1 MPEQEQNPQKLKVAE
16 REEAVL
22 AFWKRK
28 QIFEK
33 SLEKPAPKGE
43 FVFYDGPPFAT
54 GLPHYGHIL
63 AGTIKDVI
71 PRFKTMQGYH
81 VRRRWG
87 WDCHGLPVENL
98 VEKEL
103 GLKTK
108 RDIETL
114 GIEKFNRVARE
125 AVLRYA
131 EEWREIIP
139 RTGRWVDMDDDYKT
153 MDARYTESVWF
164 AFKELHK
171 KGLIYEGFKSMHLCP
186 RCGTTLSNFEVSQG
200 YKDVT
205 DISVYVKFELTREP
219 GTCFLVWTT
228 TPWTLPGNVAL
239 AVHPDIVYVKVAV
252 GQSRYILAKEKLS
265 LIKEEYTIVEE
276 YKGSELVDLSYKPV
290 FNYYKDARIKG
301 IEKAWKVYVAPFVTL
316 EKGTGVVHIAPAF
329 GEDDLALA
337 ELEGLP
343 LIRHVSTDGKFVPE
357 IKDFAGIDVKPK
369 DDPSR
374 ADIEILKNIANRG
387 LLFAKEKITHSYP
400 HCWRCETPL
409 LNFASSSWFVKTTAL
424 KEKLIAENNKI
435 RWVPREVGE
444 NRFGDWLSGIRD
456 WAISRSRYFGAPI
469 PVWKCEQCEKMKF
482 VGSIEDL
489 KDSAKPRNNYLLM
502 RHGEAENNV
511 LGVVSS
517 YPNNP
522 HHLTE
527 KGKEQVKAAVKT
539 LLGKKIDLIISS
551 PFLRTKETAE
561 IVADHIGFPKEK
573 IIYDERLREIKAD
586 LFNGRPIG
594 EYHLNCRSGEEQF
607 KRTCPGGEHY
617 VDIAKRV
624 GEFIYNIDKRYE
636 GKNILMVTHDS
647 PAWLLESVAGGHD
660 LDRAVTARGT
670 TDFFIKNAEV
680 KEIPFVP
687 LPHNE
692 HYALDLHR
700 PYIDSV
706 VFVCSCGGIMRRV
719 PEVFDCWFESGSMP
733 YAGVHYPFENKD
745 TFDPRGGFFKKPKGY
760 PADFIAEGLDQ
771 TRGWFYST
779 LVLSVGLFD
788 RAAYEHVVVNGTVLA
803 EDGQKMS
810 KHLKNYPDP
819 MEVVERY
826 GADAMRYYLLA
837 SPASRA
843 QDFCFSEKEVGEILK
858 KVIQRLDNV
867 LAFFLL
873 YAEKKQSSNTN
884 KQSPNANVLDRWI
897 LARLSQLGR
906 EVTVNLE
913 AYELDRAARPVA
925 DFIDDLS
932 TWYLR
937 RSRERFKGGFRN
949 LDSRPT
955 EQYQSFGRAGFKNG
969 EKTGD
974 REQALQTLHFVLLEL
989 SKIMAPL
996 TPFFAEEMYQKLR
1009 GGSDPES
1016 VHLESWPKVESRIRN
1031 QDSGIIENMAEVR
1044 RIVSIAL
1051 ELRAKAGIKVRQPLK
1066 KLKVKSKKLK
1076 VSDKQILD
1084 LIADE
1089 INVKEVI
1096 FAEDQEE
1103 EVELDFELTAELKEE
1118 GKVREFIRGVQE
1130 LRKNS
1135 GLTISDF
1142 ATLTI
1147 QTSPAGRDFLEK
1159 NKSEIIKNTLLK
1171 GVRFAETFGETVEID
1186 DMSFILDIKK

>member
-424 KEKLIAENNKI
+424 KEK
-435 RWVPREVGE
+435 
-444 NRFGDWLSGIRD
+444 S
-456 WAISRSRYFGAPI
+456 
-469 PVWKCEQCEKMKF
+469 
-482 VGSIEDL
+482 
-489 KDSAKPRNNYLLM
+489 
-502 RHGEAENNV
+502 
-511 LGVVSS
+511 
-517 YPNNP
+517 
-522 HHLTE
+522 
-527 KGKEQVKAAVKT
+527 
-539 LLGKKIDLIISS
+539 
-551 PFLRTKETAE
+551 
-561 IVADHIGFPKEK
+561 
-573 IIYDERLREIKAD
+573 
-586 LFNGRPIG
+586 
-594 EYHLNCRSGEEQF
+594 
-607 KRTCPGGEHY
+607 
-617 VDIAKRV
+617 
-624 GEFIYNIDKRYE
+624 
-636 GKNILMVTHDS
+636 
-647 PAWLLESVAGGHD
+647 
-660 LDRAVTARGT
+660 
-670 TDFFIKNAEV
+670 
-680 KEIPFVP
+680 
-687 LPHNE
+687 
-692 HYALDLHR
+692 
-700 PYIDSV
+700 
-706 VFVCSCGGIMRRV
+706 
-719 PEVFDCWFESGSMP
+719 
-733 YAGVHYPFENKD
+733 
-745 TFDPRGGFFKKPKGY
+745 
-760 PADFIAEGLDQ
+760 
-771 TRGWFYST
+771 
-779 LVLSVGLFD
+779 
-788 RAAYEHVVVNGTVLA
+788 
-803 EDGQKMS
+803 
-810 KHLKNYPDP
+810 
-819 MEVVERY
+819 
-826 GADAMRYYLLA
+826 
-837 SPASRA
+837 
-843 QDFCFSEKEVGEILK
+843 
-858 KVIQRLDNV
+858 
-867 LAFFLL
+867 
-873 YAEKKQSSNTN
+873 
-884 KQSPNANVLDRWI
+884 
-897 LARLSQLGR
+897 
-906 EVTVNLE
+906 
-913 AYELDRAARPVA
+913 
-925 DFIDDLS
+925 
-932 TWYLR
+932 
-937 RSRERFKGGFRN
+937 
-949 LDSRPT
+949 
-955 EQYQSFGRAGFKNG
+955 
-969 EKTGD
+969 
-974 REQALQTLHFVLLEL
+974 
-989 SKIMAPL
+989 
-996 TPFFAEEMYQKLR
+996 
-1009 GGSDPES
+1009 
-1016 VHLESWPKVESRIRN
+1016 
-1031 QDSGIIENMAEVR
+1031 
-1044 RIVSIAL
+1044 
-1051 ELRAKAGIKVRQPLK
+1051 
-1066 KLKVKSKKLK
+1066 
-1076 VSDKQILD
+1076 
-1084 LIADE
+1084 
-1089 INVKEVI
+1089 
-1096 FAEDQEE
+1096 
-1103 EVELDFELTAELKEE
+1103 
-1118 GKVREFIRGVQE
+1118 
-1130 LRKNS
+1130 
-1135 GLTISDF
+1135 
-1142 ATLTI
+1142 
-1147 QTSPAGRDFLEK
+1147 
-1159 NKSEIIKNTLLK
+1159 
-1171 GVRFAETFGETVEID
+1171 
-1186 DMSFILDIKK
+1186 